1 MLFKRLS
8 VFAGGWTLEAAEEVC
23 SGEGIEQGDV
33 LEVLSGLVD
42 KSLVVA
48 EATEG
53 NGALRYRILEPI
65 RQYGQERLQES
76 GESEAIRSRHA
87 ASFVALAELAWPEL
101 RGPQQVMWLKRLDTE
116 RDNLRAAMRLL
127 LGNGESQTAARI
139 GWALWL
145 FWWMHGYFTE
155 GRRWMEEVLAKGD
168 SMPASARAKALFVAG
183 TMADGQADRRS
194 AGPLLEESVGLFK
207 ELGDKLG
214 SALALGGIGLVAVGQ
229 RQHERGIAYF
239 QEAVDLF
246 LEIGQKWSASVMLSF
261 LAVAWFGQ
269 GDLIRAK
276 RLAEQGLEL
285 AREIGDAEATSIAC
299 CVGATV
305 AQADGSHERA
315 KGLLQEG
322 LKLSAGVGE
331 ESNVAYCLQGL
342 ATSAASEGR
351 LARAARLWGAA
362 EALLEKIEAAAYI
375 YAPDRSVYQDQ
386 VSAARVQLDEVA
398 WQAAWAEGRAMPR
411 EQAIEYALSEEVE
424 EHESPILVAA
434 PEQQPPPVPDEL
446 TERLTHRE
454 QEVALLVGARANQ
467 PPDRQRAL
475 YLRSHRRK
483 PHRQDPKES
492 WGSLRGPGSLP
503 G

>member
-1 MLFKRLS
+1 
-8 VFAGGWTLEAAEEVC
+8 
-23 SGEGIEQGDV
+23 
-33 LEVLSGLVD
+33 
-42 KSLVVA
+42 
-48 EATEG
+48 
-53 NGALRYRILEPI
+53 
-65 RQYGQERLQES
+65 
-76 GESEAIRSRHA
+76 
-87 ASFVALAELAWPEL
+87 
-101 RGPQQVMWLKRLDTE
+101 
-116 RDNLRAAMRLL
+116 MRLL

-155 GRRWMEEVLAKGD
+155 GRRWMEEVLAKGE
-168 SMPASARAKALFVAG
+168 SMPASARAQALFVVG
-183 TMADGQADRRS
+183 TMADGQADRHS

-305 AQADGSHERA
+305 AQADGAHERA

-322 LKLSAGVGE
+322 IKLSAGVGE

-375 YAPDRSVYQDQ
+375 YAPDRSVYRDQ

-424 EHESPILVAA
+424 EHESPKLVAA
-434 PEQQPPPVPDEL
+434 PDQQPPPVPDEL

-454 QEVALLVGARANQ
+454 QEVALLVGRGLTNRQIAQ
-467 PPDRQRAL
+467 ELSISDRTVENHIGKILKKLGFSSRTRIATWVAQR
-475 YLRSHRRK
+475 
-483 PHRQDPKES
+483 
-492 WGSLRGPGSLP
+492 
-503 G
+503 